1 MLNFNSDYM
10 EGAHP
15 AILDKLQ
22 KINFEKNTGYGND
35 TYCESAKN
43 KIRKACGVTDAEI
56 YFLAGGTQTNAL
68 VIDALLDRC
77 DGVISA
83 DTGHIAAHE
92 AGAIESSSHKVL
104 TIPHTDGK
112 ISARDVANYTDNF
125 YQDANHQHM
134 VAPGLVYISNPTEY
148 GTLYSYDEL
157 QDLYKVCKERDLP
170 LFIDGARLGY
180 GLAARNYDVTLEKLA
195 HSCDV
200 FYIGGTKVGALFGEA
215 VVFTKPGLIRKPVT
229 LIKRHGALLAK
240 GWIMGVQFDT
250 LFTDNLYFNIPAN
263 AIDKA
268 EKLKLILKNKGY
280 ELYFESPTNQQ
291 FIILENSVLEELSK
305 HIGFGFWE
313 KKDNNHTVVRL
324 ATSWAT
330 TDEQLEQLSE
340 LL

>member
-22 KINFEKNTGYGND
+22 KINFEKNLAYGND
-35 TYCESAKN
+35 SYCESAKN
-43 KIRKACGVTDAEI
+43 KIRKACGIPDAEI
-56 YFLAGGTQTNAL
+56 YFLTGGTQTNAL

-83 DTGHIAAHE
+83 DTGHIATHE
-92 AGAIESSSHKVL
+92 SGAIEAYSHKVL
-104 TIPHTDGK
+104 SIPNINGK
-112 ISARDVANYTDNF
+112 ISALDVADFTDNF
-125 YQDANHQHM
+125 YLDSNYQHM
-134 VAPGLVYISNPTEY
+134 VAPGMVYISNPTEF
-148 GTLYSYDEL
+148 GTLYSYSEL
-157 QDLYKVCKERDLP
+157 QDLYIVCTERNLP

-180 GLAARNYDVTLEKLA
+180 GLAAKNYDVNLEKLA
-195 HSCDV
+195 NSCDV

-215 VVFTKPGLIRKPVT
+215 LVFTKPGLIRKPLT

-240 GWIMGVQFDT
+240 GWILGVQFDT
-250 LFTDNLYFNIPAN
+250 LFTDNLYLKISEN

-280 ELYFESPTNQQ
+280 DLYFESPTNQQ
-291 FIILENSVLEELSK
+291 FVILDNSRMEELSK
-305 HIGFGFWE
+305 NIGFGFWE

-330 TDEQLEQLSE
+330 TDEQLDRLAE

>member
-15 AILDKLQ
+15 SILNKLR
-22 KINFEKNTGYGND
+22 KINLEKNPGYGTD
-35 TYCESAKN
+35 SYCESAKY
-43 KIRKACGVTDAEI
+43 KIRNACGISDAEI
-56 YFLAGGTQTNAL
+56 YFLPGGTQTNTF

-83 DTGHIAAHE
+83 DTGHIATHE
-92 AGAIESSSHKVL
+92 SGAIEASSHKVI
-104 TIPHTDGK
+104 TIKNMGGK
-112 ISARDVANYTDNF
+112 ISARSVAEFTDNF
-125 YQDANHQHM
+125 YQGLNHEHM

-148 GTLYSYDEL
+148 GTIYSYQEL
-157 QDLYKVCKERDLP
+157 QDLYTVCRKRNLP

-180 GLAARNYDVTLEKLA
+180 GLAAKNCYVTLEKLA
-195 HSCDV
+195 HNCDV

-240 GWIMGVQFDT
+240 GWLLGLQFNT
-250 LFTDNLYFNIPAN
+250 LFTDELYFKISAN

-268 EKLKLILKNKGY
+268 EKLKLMLKNKGY
-280 ELYFESPTNQQ
+280 ELYFDSPTNLQ
-291 FIILENSVLEELSK
+291 FVVLDNSKMNKLSEN
-305 HIGFGFWE
+305 IGFGIWE
-313 KKDNNHTVVRL
+313 KKDNDHTVVRF

-330 TDEQLEQLSE
+330 TDEQLDQLAQ